1 VNDVK
6 VLFVNNRDSFVWNLV
21 DAFSVLGV
29 ETVVVPNTLEMEE
42 VRNIK
47 PDTIVISPGP
57 GIPERSEDI
66 GNCLQIIKEY
76 GPNTPIL
83 GVCLGHQAINRAYG
97 GSTGRCANGPVHGKA
112 SSIIHND
119 SLLFAG
125 FANPFEGGRY
135 HSLEIKKL
143 APPLES
149 IAHTEDGSIMA
160 IKHKEHPVYGIQF
173 HPESVL
179 MSDGLKIIENFL
191 ALVIQ
196 ED

>member
-1 VNDVK
+1 MK

>member
-83 GVCLGHQAINRAYG
+83 
-97 GSTGRCANGPVHGKA
+97 
-112 SSIIHND
+112 
-119 SLLFAG
+119 
-125 FANPFEGGRY
+125 
-135 HSLEIKKL
+135 
-143 APPLES
+143 
-149 IAHTEDGSIMA
+149 
-160 IKHKEHPVYGIQF
+160 
-173 HPESVL
+173 
-179 MSDGLKIIENFL
+179 
-191 ALVIQ
+191 
-196 ED
+196 

>member
-1 VNDVK
+1 MK

-29 ETVVVPNTLEMEE
+29 ETVVVPNTVEMEE

-47 PDTIVISPGP
+47 PDAIVISPGP

-97 GSTGRCANGPVHGKA
+97 GSTGRCEKGPVHGKA
-112 SSIIHND
+112 SLIIHSD
-119 SLLFAG
+119 SLLFEG
-125 FANPFEGGRY
+125 FANSFEGGRY
-135 HSLEIKKL
+135 HSLEIKEL
-143 APPLES
+143 APSMES

-160 IKHKEHPVYGIQF
+160 IKHKDYPIYGIQF

-191 ALVIQ
+191 ALSIQ